1 MKRCMNMYEDK
12 YKNIGMA
19 AGRDLSKFLNLL
31 ADLNEELELFALG
44 GTAMVLKGIKESTR
58 DIDFI
63 TTEPYSKIKRLFGL
77 AGLKEEQA
85 EKVCNIWRLD
95 KVRIDIFYDGFILG
109 VPFPDDW
116 KQLSEKLQD
125 IGKVRIFVLNW
136 YDLIIT
142 KVARSETRDIDDVL
156 AILKSQKIDF
166 QMLKKRYYTLAETAL
181 IGEFDYK
188 FKHMEE
194 AYARSKTH

>member
-1 MKRCMNMYEDK
+1 MYEDK